1 MRQRMTLGA
10 AAVFLAIFMT
20 ACGAEPHETASSQN
34 VGVFKTTI
42 NGKQA
47 VIARGDEEVALTFK
61 EVKTMENG
69 AEYFFTGQRPTEVME
84 YDTYVDEEDRTY
96 LYLKGTDVLAGIKD
110 KLILGEGTPR
120 EKAVT
125 ADHACQKAQDYLVD
139 YIGMDEFQDYTFKRC
154 EYLTGGGYYTV
165 LYAYEI
171 DGIATTDT
179 MDVFVRADGSVGG
192 FSAFNRGAYRG
203 LPDAEQRVAAAKAA
217 QSPLKSSAL
226 AAATTGAATP
236 TTQAP
241 TTAPPTQTNPDGS
254 PYTGPTTVAPTYAT
268 TPTYAPQPVIQQ
280 SIVRYQGRAYLV
292 LVNIETYEL
301 LDKQD
306 LGPLN

>member
-1 MRQRMTLGA
+1 
-10 AAVFLAIFMT
+10 MT
-20 ACGAEPHETASSQN
+20 ACGAQPHETASLQT

-69 AEYFFTGQRPTEVME
+69 AEYFFTGERPTEVME

-120 EKAVT
+120 EQAVT
-125 ADHACQKAQDYLVD
+125 ADHARQKAQDYLVD

-154 EYLTGGGYYTV
+154 EYLAGGGYYTV

-217 QSPLKSSAL
+217 QSPLKSSPYL
-226 AAATTGAATP
+226 PFVEIFTRLFSFLLFP
-236 TTQAP
+236 TFPISILCTLLYHSIP
-241 TTAPPTQTNPDGS
+241 TM
-254 PYTGPTTVAPTYAT
+254 
-268 TPTYAPQPVIQQ
+268 
-280 SIVRYQGRAYLV
+280 SICFINFFCSLYEKNAQKDVLTHSSVFSFYRSCILHRSFYQV
-292 LVNIETYEL
+292 
-301 LDKQD
+301 
-306 LGPLN
+306 